1 MSLLSYFNFPKVGK
15 LTFLAKKKEDKMTSF
30 SNEKK
35 LVADEQPV
43 AKNG

>member
-15 LTFLAKKKEDKMTSF
+15 LTFLAKKKDKITSF